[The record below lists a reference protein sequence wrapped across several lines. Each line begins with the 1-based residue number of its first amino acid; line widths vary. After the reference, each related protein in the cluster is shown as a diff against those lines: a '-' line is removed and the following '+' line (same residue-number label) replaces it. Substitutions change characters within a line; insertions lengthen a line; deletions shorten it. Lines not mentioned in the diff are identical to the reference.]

1 MPNNT
6 PIIPNPMSEI
16 DGRKVLN
23 FATSGINTALEGSR
37 DTDAHADHEQMEEA
51 RKADPVGI
59 RVKRIAGNSMR
70 Q

>member
-6 PIIPNPMSEI
+6 PTIPNPMSEI

-23 FATSGINTALEGSR
+23 FATSGMNTALEGSR
-37 DTDAHADHEQMEEA
+37 DTDAHADREQMERA
-51 RKADPVGI
+51 RKVDPAGI